1 MDLHEIEKSR
11 NDRDN
16 LVGGNLREDERL
28 RDLVENVERQRERK
42 PELHCRMLRKGAPE
56 PGECPQPAWM
66 AASVTASAQ
75 RRQSVG

>member
-16 LVGGNLREDERL
+16 FVGGNLREDERL

-42 PELHCRMLRKGAPE
+42 PELHCRMLRKGALE
-56 PGECPQPAWM
+56 PGRVPSTCLDG
-66 AASVTASAQ
+66 SLGDRVGTA
-75 RRQSVG
+75 